1 MKKVLGKKGMNE
13 SGEIDLRVEIRLGVR
28 VTKFNKS
35 RVTSW
40 VEAQGYSSSALPSPS
55 VNLIMDKRIP
65 TPPNVLNPQSTPRRV
80 LDITTDAKLQST
92 PSNRGSAS
100 ASEYLSGVLYDL
112 IFDYKV
118 CLQKRLIIY
127 SVDDVSPSIL
137 ADIQDHATCT
147 VETLLN
153 GLLSLCLP
161 EEYKHNAPADLLNQ
175 CLNAVL
181 PICNAQDHQIK
192 TKGKQKRTDEE
203 ALADSL
209 GLRTYL
215 IE

>member
-1 MKKVLGKKGMNE
+1 
-13 SGEIDLRVEIRLGVR
+13 
-28 VTKFNKS
+28 
-35 RVTSW
+35 
-40 VEAQGYSSSALPSPS
+40 
-55 VNLIMDKRIP
+55 
-65 TPPNVLNPQSTPRRV
+65 
-80 LDITTDAKLQST
+80 
-92 PSNRGSAS
+92 
-100 ASEYLSGVLYDL
+100 
-112 IFDYKV
+112 
-118 CLQKRLIIY
+118 
-127 SVDDVSPSIL
+127 VDDVSSSIL

-161 EEYKHNAPADLLNQ
+161 EEYKPSAPADLLDQ

-181 PICNAQDHQIK
+181 PICNAQDHPIQ
-192 TKGKQKRTDEE
+192 TKGKQKRIDE